1 MPSRWYK
8 RNLRAGNNS
17 QKQHNPIIILQSNKG
32 ILTQSG
38 ILTIKRI
45 EQDVY
50 KIIDS
55 ITIRMEIEKV
65 LELATNFHTTI
76 KTRQD
81 AYDLI
86 QEIEEIVLGIIDNI
100 AGRIDLGIVTCRI
113 QYLKDLIAKMDS
125 TCCINYDG
133 PFADMILEIFTML
146 GKAVDLD
153 GIQSAMQ
160 SVYSSINKS
169 VKNEEYIR
177 EAEQIIIGI
186 FQNVSDRV
194 DLGIVT
200 CRIQYLQDLI
210 TKIDKDCI
218 LYNTLYSQEII
229 NIIGLI
235 SKIGQTADIIIELQ
249 QIEGRIQL
257 LHTVISKKV
266 DCLNVIKESE
276 TMILSIIQ
284 NMTDRVDLGI
294 VTCRLQ
300 YLQGI
305 LQKVQEF

>member
-1 MPSRWYK
+1 MPSTWYK
-8 RNLRAGNNS
+8 RNLRS
-17 QKQHNPIIILQSNKG
+17 TKKQPICIQQKTLKTSIITEK
-32 ILTQSG
+32 G

-86 QEIEEIVLGIIDNI
+86 QQIEQIVLGIIDNI

-113 QYLKDLIAKMDS
+113 QYVKDLIAKMDP
-125 TCCINYDG
+125 TCCVNYDG

-146 GKAVDLD
+146 GKAADLD
-153 GIQSAMQ
+153 GIQSAML
-160 SVYSSINKS
+160 SVYTTINKS

-177 EAEQIIIGI
+177 EAEQITIGI

-200 CRIQYLQDLI
+200 CRVQYLQELI
-210 TKIDKDCI
+210 KKIDKDCI
-218 LYNTLYSQEII
+218 FYNTLYSQEII
-229 NIIGLI
+229 NLIGLI
-235 SKIGQTADIIIELQ
+235 SKIGLTSDIVVELQ
-249 QIEGRIQL
+249 QIEQRINE
-257 LHTVISKKV
+257 LHTQLRKKV
-266 DCLNVIKESE
+266 DCLNVVKESE

-300 YLQGI
+300 YLQGL